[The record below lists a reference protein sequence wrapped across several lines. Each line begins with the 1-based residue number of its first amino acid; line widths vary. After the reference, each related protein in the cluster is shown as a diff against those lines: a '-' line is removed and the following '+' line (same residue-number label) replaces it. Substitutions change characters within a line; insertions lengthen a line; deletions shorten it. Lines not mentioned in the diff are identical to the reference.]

1 MSLLKNPTAIVSGLF
16 AAVAALFNIPFVDGI
31 AFWLWGNIN
40 QLFLIS
46 SIGVTV
52 SEQLP
57 FPEKYAVQALIAT
70 GVILLAKLLL
80 DAGDD
85 LEDSLDDS

>member
-1 MSLLKNPTAIVSGLF
+1 MSLLKNPATIVSGLF

-31 AFWLWGNIN
+31 AFWLWGNAN

>member
-1 MSLLKNPTAIVSGLF
+1 MSLLKNPATIVSGLF
-16 AAVAALFNIPFVDGI
+16 AAVAAVFNIPFVDGLVL
-31 AFWLWGNIN
+31 WLWGNAN

-46 SIGVTV
+46 SISVTV

-57 FPEKYAVQALIAT
+57 FPEKYAIQALIAT

-85 LEDSLDDS
+85 LEDSIDDS

>member
-1 MSLLKNPTAIVSGLF
+1 MSLLKKPEMIVSGLF
-16 AAVAALFNIPFVDGI
+16 AAVAAVFNIPFVDGL

-57 FPEKYAVQALIAT
+57 FPGKYAIQALVAT
-70 GVILLAKLLL
+70 GVILLAKLVL

-85 LEDSLDDS
+85 LEDSIEDS

>member
-1 MSLLKNPTAIVSGLF
+1 MVSGLF
-16 AAVAALFNIPFVDGI
+16 ATVAALFNIPFVDGI
-31 AFWLWGNIN
+31 AFWIWGNAN
-40 QLFLIS
+40 QLFYIS
-46 SIGVTV
+46 SLLATV

-57 FPEKYAVQALIAT
+57 FPEKYATQALIAT

-85 LEDSLDDS
+85 LEDSIEDS

>member
-1 MSLLKNPTAIVSGLF
+1 MSQLKSPAAIVSGLF
-16 AAVAALFNIPFVDGI
+16 ATVAAVFNVPFVDGL
-31 AFWLWGNIN
+31 ALWLWGNVN

-52 SEQLP
+52 SEKLAI
-57 FPEKYAVQALIAT
+57 PEKWATQALLLT
-70 GVILLAKLLL
+70 GVILLAKLVL